1 MDETTP
7 TVTLRLTDEQIEDA
21 RELIKIVRDAL
32 DNSYSHT
39 VLCCHVGHDEVDA
52 LEAKINKAV
61 LESMITS

>member
-1 MDETTP
+1 M
-7 TVTLRLTDEQIEDA
+7 TLRLTDEQIEDA

>member
-1 MDETTP
+1 MEETTP
-7 TVTLRLTDEQIEDA
+7 TVPLRLTAEQAEDV

-52 LEAKINKAV
+52 LEAKIDDAARDTLV
-61 LESMITS
+61 TP